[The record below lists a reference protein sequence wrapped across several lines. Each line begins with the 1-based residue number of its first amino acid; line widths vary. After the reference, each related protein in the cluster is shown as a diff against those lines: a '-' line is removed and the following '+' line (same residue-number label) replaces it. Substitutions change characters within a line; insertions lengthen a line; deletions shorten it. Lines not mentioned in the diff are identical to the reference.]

1 MARIMIADDG
11 VFMRMFIKNILTQN
25 GHEVVAEAV
34 DGQDA
39 VNKYAE
45 TRPDIVL
52 LDIVMPNLEGTVALR
67 KIMEMDPAAK
77 VVMCSAN
84 GQESVVTESLDMG
97 ALEFAVKPFDAA
109 KVMDV
114 IGRHI

>member
-1 MARIMIADDG
+1 MARVMIADDG

-34 DGQDA
+34 DGLDA
-39 VNKYAE
+39 VNKYGE

-52 LDIVMPNLEGTVALR
+52 LDIVMPNLKGIDALR
-67 KIMEMDPAAK
+67 KIMEMDTAAK

-84 GQESVVTESLDMG
+84 GQESVVTESLNIG
-97 ALEFAVKPFDAA
+97 ALDFAVKPFDAE
-109 KVMDV
+109 KVMEV